1 MSASNGILAYRVEK
15 IIKFKNMKKEDS
27 IKFGKKGAEI
37 RWSNYRKHLI
47 DELSKLCDKQ
57 ELNYYLAFSNSALQ
71 EALLIKRGQK
81 KHG

>member
-1 MSASNGILAYRVEK
+1 MEKYKEFVE
-15 IIKFKNMKKEDS
+15 
-27 IKFGKKGAEI
+27 FGKKGAKI

-47 DELSKLCDKQ
+47 DELSALCDKN